1 MLDAVFEGINTSV
14 LAYGQSGTGKT
25 YTMMGT
31 ESDPGLAPRL
41 CLEIFERMNANNTT
55 TRNKHTSKSYFRVE
69 VRYVLLNISH
79 TLC

>member
-1 MLDAVFEGINTSV
+1 MVEALFEGINTTV

-41 CLEIFERMNANNTT
+41 CLKVFERISANDISE
-55 TRNKHTSKSYFRVE
+55 HSSKSYFRVE
-69 VRYVLLNISH
+69 VR
-79 TLC
+79 